1 MRGDGITVK
10 SIAVASRRPRPT
22 GVGGSPPPAIAPGNQ
37 TFRRKTWPEAAPVLV
52 YRKFSIPKLDDVNPK
67 LDEFRQQDGAAPG
80 RVRPGRQVL
89 PQRRFRFPSSPP
101 HATKNGGPHRH
112 LPTKSRRWA
121 RGDRFASLPYLHEG
135 MYGTQLSQ
143 VRPYLA
149 RSRDHRHQV
158 KVRAGEFRLARDKV
172 FPAKAEIAPPLYCAL
187 TSSRPYISC
196 ERPREESCRP

>member
-135 MYGTQLSQ
+135 MYGTQIRA

-149 RSRDHRHQV
+149 ARGSSAHGGGRRPSSSHSACLQRLCAATLPFAPYPRRYGRSNGRS
-158 KVRAGEFRLARDKV
+158 K
-172 FPAKAEIAPPLYCAL
+172 
-187 TSSRPYISC
+187 
-196 ERPREESCRP
+196 RE

>member
-135 MYGTQLSQ
+135 MYGTWGLGGTT
-143 VRPYLA
+143 VP
-149 RSRDHRHQV
+149 
-158 KVRAGEFRLARDKV
+158 
-172 FPAKAEIAPPLYCAL
+172 AL
-187 TSSRPYISC
+187 TVPRDGTSRVKYVSWIVRLVFAS
-196 ERPREESCRP
+196 RN

>member
-135 MYGTQLSQ
+135 MYGTRFRA
-143 VRPYLA
+143 VRPYLPA
-149 RSRDHRHQV
+149 RESKALGGGRKPLPGRHAATGFP
-158 KVRAGEFRLARDKV
+158 RRRFCLRHIRGAADAEAPAR
-172 FPAKAEIAPPLYCAL
+172 
-187 TSSRPYISC
+187 
-196 ERPREESCRP
+196 